1 MWQGRRWVGVVLSA
15 AVASSMCLGASG
27 PALAAAAGT
36 EVLAWSVNGS
46 VEAGGMYEF
55 GENKSSKFN
64 DYRDMESGFVG
75 ELSLRGE
82 KKESPYFFDL
92 WVKNPARDDGAY
104 SGEFGRYGMFR
115 LELGW
120 DRVRH
125 VLSNTATTMFQEN
138 RQGNKADFTVPST
151 LRTAI
156 TTTPAG
162 FLNGVAAN
170 CGATISWTCP
180 YPVGSA
186 TVPTVG
192 NAQFNFIQNTIN
204 GLSRPIDYAFNTD
217 VGVVG
222 LRFTPREDLQF
233 EFEYNNRR
241 KEGYR
246 SMSADQPNHPVELPI
261 PIEDQTHEIKTK
273 VEFVRPDYA
282 IQFGYTGSFYANH
295 FNSYMWDSLDSTVT
309 QMGLFTAALADATR
323 TAASA
328 KGELSA
334 PPDNVAHTF
343 NLTGTAAL
351 PFRSRI
357 NATLGYTMLRQDDTF
372 QNNVPVAG
380 TGITPKNTDDAG
392 RSSPDAKT
400 DLLLGNFLLTSR
412 PLNNVSVT
420 AKYRFFQL
428 QNDMPVH
435 VFSDTIS
442 PITPAGVLYQRAD
455 GRVGF
460 FTGGGTF
467 TFAQGTSRQE
477 RYTKQ
482 NTGLDIGWR
491 PIRKVS
497 LKTGYE
503 YEHWNRADIDGQSFG
518 TDEHIAKAAVDV
530 TPLDWLLGRL
540 TYTYGIRNL
549 YDYGRDP
556 LSGPKFFKFNYA
568 DRTRN
573 RADLLLELSR
583 WETFTPS
590 LNFGYAYDNYPNSR
604 FGLTDDKN
612 FSAGVG
618 LGWSPMSGLTLSAD
632 YTYERHDTVQ
642 ASPGSATATSNVND
656 FESTSRDQFHIVGV
670 GAILDVIPKIFDVN
684 LGYSVS
690 FGYTTI
696 KAQNL
701 SPAFT
706 TRAGDFDRIQNVL
719 QTFRIVGRY
728 RLTEKLS
735 VRGGFAYERY
745 NEHNFAKDPML
756 AFMGN
761 YDRSGTGILAN
772 WVGATVPNYEAYITS
787 FFVRYDF

>member
-46 VEAGGMYEF
+46 IEAGGMYES
-55 GENKSSKFN
+55 GENRSSKFN
-64 DYRDMESGFVG
+64 DYRDMDSGFVG

-82 KKESPYFFDL
+82 KKDSPYFFDL

-104 SGEFGRYGMFR
+104 SGEFGRHGMFR

-138 RQGNKADFTVPST
+138 RGDFTIPSS

-162 FLNGVAAN
+162 FLNGTAAN

-180 YPVGSA
+180 YPVGSGTA
-186 TVPTVG
+186 PTVG
-192 NAQFNFIQNTIN
+192 NAQFNFIRDTIN

-241 KEGYR
+241 KDGYR

-261 PIEDQTHEIKTK
+261 PIEDMTHEIKYK
-273 VEFVRPDYA
+273 AEFARPDFA
-282 IQFGYTGSFYANH
+282 IQFGYTASFFQNA
-295 FNSYMWDSLDSTVT
+295 FESYKWDSLDSTVT
-309 QMGLFTAALADATR
+309 QMGAVNAAGTAT
-323 TAASA
+323 TTGASA
-328 KGELSA
+328 RGELSA
-334 PPDNVAHTF
+334 PPDNVAHSF

-357 NATLGYTMLRQDDTF
+357 NGTFAYTMLRQDDTF
-372 QNNVPVAG
+372 QNNIPVAG
-380 TGITPKNTDDAG
+380 TGLTPKNTDDAG
-392 RSSPDAKT
+392 MSSADAKT
-400 DLLLGNFLLTSR
+400 DLILGNFLLTSR
-412 PLNNVSVT
+412 PLSSVSVT
-420 AKYRFFQL
+420 AKYRYFEH

-435 VFSDTIS
+435 VFTDTIS
-442 PITPAGVLYQRAD
+442 PVTPTGVLFQNTVT
-455 GRVGF
+455 GRR
-460 FTGGGTF
+460 TYTASLT
-467 TFAQGTSRQE
+467 TFASGTSREE

-482 NTGLDIGWR
+482 NAGLDLGWR

-497 LKTGYE
+497 LKAGYE
-503 YEHWNRADIDGQSFG
+503 YEHWNRGDIDGKSFS
-518 TDEHIAKAAVDV
+518 TDEHSAKAAVDV

-540 TYTYGIRNL
+540 SYTYGIRNL
-549 YDYGRDP
+549 DGDYGRDP
-556 LSGPKFFKFNYA
+556 LSGPNFYKFNYA
-568 DRTRN
+568 DRDRN
-573 RADLLLELSR
+573 RVDLLLQLSR

-590 LNFGYAYDNYPNSR
+590 FNFGYAYDNYYNSK
-604 FGLTDDKN
+604 FALTDDEN
-612 FSAGVG
+612 LSAGVS

-632 YTYERHDTVQ
+632 YTYERHDTTQ
-642 ASPGSATATSNVND
+642 ASPGSATAGSSVND
-656 FESTSRDQFHIVGV
+656 FESTSKDEFHNVGL
-670 GAILDVIPKIFDVN
+670 GAIVDVIPKIFDIN
-684 LGYSVS
+684 LGYAVT

-701 SPAFT
+701 NPAFT
-706 TRAGDFDRIQNVL
+706 TAAGNFDRIQNVL

-745 NEHNFAKDPML
+745 NERNFAKDPML

-761 YDRSGTGILAN
+761 YDTSGGGILAN

-787 FFVRYDF
+787 LFVRYDF